1 MALSGFRDFYPD
13 DCAFRN
19 AMFAKWRD
27 VAHRYGFVEYDGPP
41 LEPLDL
47 FTKKSGQEIVG
58 QLYNFKDKGDR
69 DVALRPEMTPT
80 LARLVTARHKDFKKP
95 LKWFSIPQVYRYE
108 RPQKGRGREHYQ
120 LNCDIIGEA
129 SLEADVELIA
139 LVIDVLRA
147 FGLTE
152 KDFVV
157 RLSDRVFWSDFMD
170 AHHVPNDQRYAFI
183 QAIDKSEREPREST
197 IEKLKKFEP
206 YIERSMEKIEESR
219 RLGEGLADK
228 VFAILDDAMK
238 GKSERLDTVETGL
251 RHRGLG
257 DYVKR
262 DYTVVRG
269 LAYYTGVVFEV
280 FDRTGEFRAIAGGG
294 RYDTLLKNLGGV
306 DLPALGFG
314 MGDVVLGEMLKAKH
328 AIKSLHDYVS
338 AYVVIADEGYRTEA
352 MKVVQRLR
360 DANYRIDYPMAPM
373 KVGKQLQIAEE
384 KGCGV
389 AFIIDAKIQNGLVDA
404 KNLTDR
410 TQSELFADKMDY
422 YMRFEHTL
430 QRERSIKESSPVAFE
445 RYKRDILNR
454 AWALTEEEPEEAPP
468 RSETSDAGK

>member
-19 AMFAKWRD
+19 AIFAKWRD

-120 LNCDIIGEA
+120 FNCDIIGEA
-129 SLEADVELIA
+129 SLEADIELIA
-139 LVIDVLRA
+139 LLIDTLRA
-147 FGLTE
+147 FGLTAQ
-152 KDFVV
+152 DFVI
-157 RLSDRVFWSDFMD
+157 RLSDRQFWSDFMD
-170 AHHVPNDQRYAFI
+170 AHNVPEDQRYAFI
-183 QAIDKSEREPREST
+183 QAIDKSEREPKEVT
-197 IEKLKKFEP
+197 AQKLGPAADEVFAV
-206 YIERSMEKIEESR
+206 
-219 RLGEGLADK
+219 LADPT
-228 VFAILDDAMK
+228 VR
-238 GKSERLDTVETGL
+238 KSERLDTVEAGL
-251 RHRGLG
+251 RARGLG

-269 LAYYTGVVFEV
+269 LAYYTGVVFEA

-294 RYDTLLKNLGGV
+294 RYDTLLKNLGNV

-314 MGDVVLGEMLKAKH
+314 MGDMVLGDLLKTRWHNNRDDKVLRLDVFVA
-328 AIKSLHDYVS
+328 
-338 AYVVIADEGYRTEA
+338 IADETARTAA
-352 MKVVQRLR
+352 MSIVQKLR
-360 DANYRIDYPMAPM
+360 DGKKRVDYSM
-373 KVGKQLQIAEE
+373 KELKLGKQFETDGARDAEYICIVGAE
-384 KGCGV
+384 
-389 AFIIDAKIQNGLVDA
+389 
-404 KNLTDR
+404 
-410 TQSELFADKMDY
+410 
-422 YMRFEHTL
+422 TL
-430 QRERSIKESSPVAFE
+430 QGKVQLKRNDSREGKDVSIEQ
-445 RYKRDILNR
+445 ILENLDSLK
-454 AWALTEEEPEEAPP
+454 WSKP
-468 RSETSDAGK
+468 S

>member
-1 MALSGFRDFYPD
+1 MALPGFRDFYPD

-19 AMFAKWRD
+19 AIFAKWRD
-27 VAHRYGFVEYDGPP
+27 IAHRYGFVEYDGPP

-47 FTKKSGQEIVG
+47 FTKKSGDEIVT
-58 QLYNFKDKGDR
+58 QLYHFKDKGDR

-120 LNCDIIGEA
+120 FNCDIIGEA

-139 LVIDVLRA
+139 LVIDTLRA

-157 RLSDRVFWSDFMD
+157 RLSDRQFWTDFMN
-170 AHHVPNDQRYAFI
+170 ARGLPEDQRYAFI
-183 QAIDKSEREPREST
+183 QAIDKSEREPREKSA
-197 IEKLKKFEP
+197 EKLGP
-206 YIERSMEKIEESR
+206 
-219 RLGEGLADK
+219 LAPE
-228 VFAILDDAMK
+228 VFAILDDATSA
-238 GKSERLDTVETGL
+238 KSERLDTIEAGL
-251 RHRGLG
+251 RHRGLQ

-280 FDRTGEFRAIAGGG
+280 FDRSGEFRAGGG

-314 MGDVVLGEMLKAKH
+314 IGDMVLGEILKARPP
-328 AIKSLHDYVS
+328 LHKQQDSRVYI
-338 AYVVIADEGYRTEA
+338 AIADEKFRPQA
-352 MKVVQRLR
+352 MKLVQDIRR
-360 DANYRIDYPMAPM
+360 QIQFPVIYPFQPI
-373 KVGKQLQIAEE
+373 KIGKQFQQAEE
-384 KGCGV
+384 QDCDIAIV
-389 AFIIDAKIQNGLVDA
+389 IDQEIQNGFVGL
-404 KNLTDR
+404 KNLKTRVQKQVRVDDEYV
-410 TQSELFADKMDY
+410 EL
-422 YMRFEHTL
+422 L
-430 QRERSIKESSPVAFE
+430 KECQICGST
-445 RYKRDILNR
+445 K
-454 AWALTEEEPEEAPP
+454 
-468 RSETSDAGK
+468 

>member
-1 MALSGFRDFYPD
+1 MALPGFRDFYPD

-19 AMFAKWRD
+19 AIFAKWRD

-47 FTKKSGQEIVG
+47 FTKKSGDEIVT
-58 QLYNFKDKGDR
+58 QLYHFKDKGDR

-95 LKWFSIPQVYRYE
+95 LKWFSIPQVFRYE
-108 RPQKGRGREHYQ
+108 RQQKGRLREHYQ

-157 RLSDRVFWSDFMD
+157 RLSDRQFWTDFMD
-170 AHHVPNDQRYAFI
+170 AKSIPEDQRYAFI
-183 QAIDKSEREPREST
+183 QAIDKSEREPREKT
-197 IEKLKKFEP
+197 AEKLGP
-206 YIERSMEKIEESR
+206 
-219 RLGEGLADK
+219 LATE
-228 VFAILDDAMK
+228 VFAILDDAHST
-238 GKSERLDTVETGL
+238 KSDRLDTVEAGL
-251 RHRGLG
+251 RHRGLQE
-257 DYVKR
+257 YVKR

-280 FDRTGEFRAIAGGG
+280 FDRSGEFRAIAGGG

-314 MGDVVLGEMLKAKH
+314 IGDVVLGEILKGKKWQAGGAAGDKT
-328 AIKSLHDYVS
+328 
-338 AYVVIADEGYRTEA
+338 YVVVADETYRPQA
-352 MKVVQRLR
+352 MALVQAFR
-360 DANYRIDYPMAPM
+360 DSGKSVDYPLVAT
-373 KVGKQLQIAEE
+373 KVGKQFQLAEE
-384 KGCGV
+384 RGCARAV
-389 AFIIDAKIQNGLVDA
+389 IVDA
-404 KNLTDR
+404 QIETGKFEIKNLVTREQTTVDR
-410 TQSELFADKMDY
+410 KTFLEGQTPS
-422 YMRFEHTL
+422 
-430 QRERSIKESSPVAFE
+430 
-445 RYKRDILNR
+445 
-454 AWALTEEEPEEAPP
+454 
-468 RSETSDAGK
+468 

>member
-1 MALSGFRDFYPD
+1 MALPGFRDFYPD

-19 AMFAKWRD
+19 AIFAKWRD

-47 FTKKSGQEIVG
+47 FTKKSGDEIVT
-58 QLYNFKDKGDR
+58 QLYHFKDKGDR

-95 LKWFSIPQVYRYE
+95 LKWFSIPQVFRYE
-108 RPQKGRGREHYQ
+108 RQQKGRLREHYQ

-129 SLEADVELIA
+129 GLEADIELIA

-157 RLSDRVFWSDFMD
+157 RLSDRQFWTDFMN
-170 AHHVPNDQRYAFI
+170 AKGVPEDQRYAFI
-183 QAIDKSEREPREST
+183 QAIDKSEREPREKT
-197 IEKLKKFEP
+197 AEKLGP
-206 YIERSMEKIEESR
+206 
-219 RLGEGLADK
+219 LADE
-228 VFAILDDAMK
+228 VFAILADA
-238 GKSERLDTVETGL
+238 GSTKSDRLETIETGL
-251 RHRGLG
+251 RHRGLH

-280 FDRTGEFRAIAGGG
+280 FDRSGEFRAIAGGG

-314 MGDVVLGEMLKAKH
+314 IGDVVLGEILKGKKWRFAEE
-328 AIKSLHDYVS
+328 SLSGIYV
-338 AYVVIADEGYRTEA
+338 AIADETFRPNAE
-352 MKVVQRLR
+352 KVIQKLR
-360 DANYRIDYPMAPM
+360 EKSPYPVHYPFTAT
-373 KVGKQLQIAEE
+373 KLGKQFQAAEE
-384 KGCGV
+384 LEC
-389 AFIIDAKIQNGLVDA
+389 AFAVIIDSKIIGNQVDV
-404 KNLTDR
+404 KNLKNREQTVKGLQEALD
-410 TQSELFADKMDY
+410 TVIVKVKTSSLPENELPA
-422 YMRFEHTL
+422 
-430 QRERSIKESSPVAFE
+430 
-445 RYKRDILNR
+445 
-454 AWALTEEEPEEAPP
+454 
-468 RSETSDAGK
+468 